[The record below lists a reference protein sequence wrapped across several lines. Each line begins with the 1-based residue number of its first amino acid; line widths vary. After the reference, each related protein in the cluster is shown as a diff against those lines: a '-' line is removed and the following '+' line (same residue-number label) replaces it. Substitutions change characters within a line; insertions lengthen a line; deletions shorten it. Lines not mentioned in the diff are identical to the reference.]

1 MSDHVCVRAQAT
13 DAAMKRYAAAKLRE
27 MEQNKKNG
35 MSDLERRMRA
45 RLANRKCAAACS
57 ACRRRCC
64 CRPLSSVNRP
74 FYAATAAANRLFYS
88 PSGLAGRKSEAPT
101 YLRRELWWWLRRGS
115 ERGDGVWG
123 GVMMSHRDACR

>member
-27 MEQNKKNG
+27 MEQHQKNG

-57 ACRRRCC
+57 VCRRRRRCC
-64 CRPLSSVNRP
+64 CRPPS
-74 FYAATAAANRLFYS
+74 TAPS
-88 PSGLAGRKSEAPT
+88 PL
-101 YLRRELWWWLRRGS
+101 LLQ
-115 ERGDGVWG
+115 
-123 GVMMSHRDACR
+123 

>member
-45 RLANRKCAAACS
+45 RLANRKYRPTS
-57 ACRRRCC
+57 ADSIGQG
-64 CRPLSSVNRP
+64 LHV
-74 FYAATAAANRLFYS
+74 TAALNRQSYQPPMDGFPTAYDCPQAHRPVIISDSAPGFFRRTTPS
-88 PSGLAGRKSEAPT
+88 PVSWVNSGGSGAGA
-101 YLRRELWWWLRRGS
+101 RGRS
-115 ERGDGVWG
+115 RGL
-123 GVMMSHRDACR
+123 